1 MGDVSSKSI
10 NFREAAILAIAIV
23 LATAIGPLGLMFVFE
38 RDRKEPEHDVL
49 WLITAV
55 YLTIIVILILII
67 TNMRK

>member
-23 LATAIGPLGLMFVFE
+23 LATAVGPICLIYAFE
-38 RDRKEPEHDVL
+38 RDRKEPEHDIL
-49 WLITAV
+49 WLAIATF
-55 YLTIIVILILII
+55 LTIIFILILII